1 MTNKISVE
9 TLERIKKFQ
18 QDEATAH
25 ALYKRIAQQ
34 QKNENNRQVLDDF
47 ANEELSHSIFFEKY
61 TGEKGEP
68 KKFKVWWYSLL
79 TFVFGYTFSIK
90 LMEKNEEFT
99 LKDYRDLE
107 KVIPDIGKIIHDE
120 EKHEQILI
128 DMIDEDRL
136 KYVGSMVLGLN
147 DALVELTGTIA
158 GLTFALQNT
167 RLVALSGIVTGISA
181 TLSMAASNFLAE
193 NADGS
198 ENALKSSVYTG
209 VAYLITVVL
218 MVLPYLILPN
228 EMYLT
233 AFLIMITIVI
243 AIIFLFNYYI
253 SIAKSQSFKK
263 NFFTMALISLSV
275 ALIAFVIGII
285 AKNLLG
291 VDI

>member
-1 MTNKISVE
+1 MTKQIDDITLKKIE
-9 TLERIKKFQ
+9 KFQ
-18 QDEATAH
+18 TDEATAY
-25 ALYKRIAQQ
+25 ALYSKIAKQ
-34 QKNENNRQVLDDF
+34 QKNKKNCQVLTAF
-47 ANEELSHSIFFEKY
+47 AQEEKSHSEFFEQY
-61 TGEKGEP
+61 TGKKGEP

-79 TFVFGYTFSIK
+79 TFIFGYTFSIK
-90 LMEKNEEFT
+90 TMEKNEEFT
-99 LKDYRDLE
+99 ISDYRSLIP
-107 KVIPDIGKIIHDE
+107 VIPDIEQIIHDE

-128 DMIDEDRL
+128 DMIDEERL

-181 TLSMAASNFLAE
+181 TLSMAASNYLAE
-193 NADGS
+193 SAEGS
-198 ENALKSSVYTG
+198 QDPLKSSIYTG

-228 EMYLT
+228 EQFFL
-233 AFLIMITIVI
+233 AFIIMLTIVI
-243 AIIFLFNYYI
+243 VIIFLFNYYI
-253 SIAKSQSFKK
+253 SVAKSQSFKK
-263 NFFTMALISLSV
+263 NFFTMAIISLSV